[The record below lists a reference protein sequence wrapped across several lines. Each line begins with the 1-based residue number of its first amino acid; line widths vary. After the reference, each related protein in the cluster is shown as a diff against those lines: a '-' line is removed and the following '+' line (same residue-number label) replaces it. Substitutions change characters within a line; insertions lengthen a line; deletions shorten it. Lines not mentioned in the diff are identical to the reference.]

1 MGFLNGSLALPAGL
15 VFLDDLD
22 TATGGWGQ

>member
-1 MGFLNGSLALPAGL
+1 MGFTNGGLALPAGL

-22 TATGGWGQ
+22 TATGTRGQ